1 MGSAGQ
7 ESRAPEEGRVTIA
20 VPTGELGLVPRSR
33 KPRRSRR
40 ARIKRT
46 LIAVGS
52 VLLALIV
59 LVGSFIGYNLYRI
72 DHAVHHVG
80 VSPALLAK
88 GKNDL
93 LAIVKGPDHT
103 EQVFVFHAVGGH
115 TNVLQIPQALG
126 LPLANGNTVPLQSLS
141 LHAPSAIIAGLDR
154 LGIPV
159 THYVGVDLHAV
170 DPHSNLAK
178 LANGDMPL
186 GSLMSNPA
194 GASSLLQ
201 QVASHIWLGPGT
213 PVSAVLSL
221 ANVPTAHPI
230 SVPVERD
237 LHGVV
242 VLTSAFAN
250 VMRAFL

>member
-1 MGSAGQ
+1 M
-7 ESRAPEEGRVTIA
+7 TIA
-20 VPTGELGLVPRSR
+20 VPTGELGLLPRAP

-40 ARIKRT
+40 ARIKRI
-46 LIAVGS
+46 LIASGS
-52 VLLALIV
+52 ALVALILLA
-59 LVGSFIGYNLYRI
+59 GSFIGFNLYRI

-80 VSPALLAK
+80 VSASLLAK

-103 EQVFVFHAVGGH
+103 EQVFVFHNTGGH

-126 LPLANGNTVPLQSLS
+126 LPLKNGSTVPLQTLS
-141 LHAPSAIIAGLDR
+141 LHAPSAIIAGLSR

-170 DPHSNLAK
+170 NPHSNLAK

-221 ANVPTAHPI
+221 ANVPTAHPV

-237 LHGVV
+237 VHGVI
-242 VLTSAFAN
+242 VLTAAFTN
-250 VMRAFL
+250 VLRAFL

>member
-1 MGSAGQ
+1 
-7 ESRAPEEGRVTIA
+7 VTIA
-20 VPTGELGLVPRSR
+20 VPTGAADLVPHAP

-40 ARIKRT
+40 SRVKRI
-46 LIAVGS
+46 LIWTGS
-52 VLLALIV
+52 AFLALVLLAASF
-59 LVGSFIGYNLYRI
+59 VGFNLYRI

-80 VSPALLAK
+80 VSASLLAK

-103 EQVFVFHAVGGH
+103 EQVFVFHNTGGH
-115 TNVLQIPQALG
+115 TNILQIPQALG
-126 LPLANGNTVPLQSLS
+126 LPVAHGTVPLDKLS
-141 LHAPSAIIAGLDR
+141 LHAPTAIIAGLGR

-170 DPHSNLAK
+170 NPKSNLAK
-178 LANGDMPL
+178 LANGTMPL
-186 GSLMSNPA
+186 GSMMSDPT

-221 ANVPTAHPI
+221 MNVPTAHPL

-237 LHGVV
+237 VHGVV
-242 VLTSAFAN
+242 VVTAAFAN

>member
-1 MGSAGQ
+1 
-7 ESRAPEEGRVTIA
+7 V
-20 VPTGELGLVPRSR
+20 
-33 KPRRSRR
+33 K
-40 ARIKRT
+40 RI
-46 LIAVGS
+46 LIASGAA
-52 VLLALIV
+52 LLALI
-59 LVGSFIGYNLYRI
+59 LLAASFVGFNLYRI

-80 VSPALLAK
+80 VSASLLSK

-103 EQVFVFHAVGGH
+103 EQVFVFHNTGGH
-115 TNVLQIPQALG
+115 TNILQIPQALG
-126 LPLANGNTVPLQSLS
+126 LPQAGGGTIPLSKLS
-141 LHAPSAIIAGLDR
+141 LHAPTAIIAGLSR

-170 DPHSNLAK
+170 NPKSNLAK
-178 LANGDMPL
+178 LANGTMPL
-186 GSLMSNPA
+186 GSMMSDPT

-221 ANVPTAHPI
+221 MNVPTAHPL

-237 LHGVV
+237 VHGVV
-242 VLTSAFAN
+242 VVTAAFAH